1 MTEHGQNPISFVF
14 PPART
19 KNSQSEDVCGIR
31 CTWAAVKRTKKV
43 SGEFLSRVL
52 VEWSKFSMDGVGGP
66 RVTLWMAVQFNDA
79 SSECQLKAECARECG
94 ETIHHHCNSGSW
106 LDLEQSFRCGLVWSG
121 FNCMLKSHVQCRRTW
136 IRYSLHD
143 PLVLSVVVFVVM
155 GPHCSC
161 SQNVFISIRNIMWN
175 SFLL

>member
-1 MTEHGQNPISFVF
+1 MHLSSSEEDKKSVGRV
-14 PPART
+14 
-19 KNSQSEDVCGIR
+19 SQSCP
-31 CTWAAVKRTKKV
+31 
-43 SGEFLSRVL
+43 SRVKQVFNGWRRWTTGDPL
-52 VEWSKFSMDGVGGP
+52 NGCAIQWRQLGMSIKSRVCEGV
-66 RVTLWMAVQFNDA
+66 W
-79 SSECQLKAECARECG
+79 

-106 LDLEQSFRCGLVWSG
+106 LDLEQRFRCGVVWSG

-175 SFLL
+175 SFLYTYIGDSIRWISRSHSLSWAN